1 MKNSNLK
8 TYVAFLRGI
17 NVGGHHK
24 VPMANLRRELEAMSF
39 KKVTTLLNSGNVIFN
54 WQDEDP
60 SKLSEHLAI
69 RLENVFNFPIPT
81 IVIGADTVLKLLKND
96 PFKDEVLNKERRG
109 YVSFLKN
116 RTDTDLQLPWIS
128 EDASLKIVSM
138 DDHAICSFLDLSI
151 TKTPEAMKI
160 LEQFFGKQITT
171 RNWNTIQR
179 IGDKLNGPF

>member
-54 WQDEDP
+54 WQDENP
-60 SKLSEHLAI
+60 SLLSEQLAT
-69 RLENVFNFPIPT
+69 RLEKAFNFPIPT

-96 PFKDEVLNKERRG
+96 PFKDEVLNKEQRG
-109 YVSFLKN
+109 YISFLQNKTSKN
-116 RTDTDLQLPWIS
+116 LKLPWIS
-128 EDASLKIVSM
+128 EDASLKIVFM
-138 DDHAICSFLDLSI
+138 DDHAICS
-151 TKTPEAMKI
+151 
-160 LEQFFGKQITT
+160 
-171 RNWNTIQR
+171 
-179 IGDKLNGPF
+179 